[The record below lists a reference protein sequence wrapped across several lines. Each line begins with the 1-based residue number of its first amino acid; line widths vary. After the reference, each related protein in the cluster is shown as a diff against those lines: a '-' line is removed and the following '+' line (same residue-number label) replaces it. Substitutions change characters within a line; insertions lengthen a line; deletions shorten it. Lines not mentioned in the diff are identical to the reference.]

1 MNVLIAE
8 DEVQYANTLKQYLE
22 RFCTE
27 NNLTCNIEIYNNGAD
42 LVEHYVPKW
51 DIVFLDIDMPGMNGI
66 SVAKSIRETDTT
78 VGIMFVTNLAQY
90 AIKGYEV
97 QALDYILKPVSY
109 YAISMKLK
117 RIIGMLTNNNS
128 KSILLN
134 KDGDVYKMNI
144 NDIYYVE
151 VVNHSIIYHTT
162 DGLIKYTGNNSLTKI
177 SKELENYGFVRCHN
191 SYLIN
196 LRHVNGLIE
205 DNVQVAGER
214 IPVSRNKKKDLM
226 EALLAMVKK
235 G

>member
-8 DEVQYANTLKQYLE
+8 DEAQYAANLKSYLE
-22 RFCTE
+22 QFCDE
-27 NNLTCNIEIYNNGAD
+27 NHLECNIEIYSNGSE

-51 DIVFLDIDMPGMNGI
+51 DIVFLDIDMPGMDGI
-66 SVAKSIRETDTT
+66 SVAKSIRETDST

-109 YAISMKLK
+109 YALSMKLK
-117 RIIGMLTNNNS
+117 RVIGMLTNNS

-134 KDGDVYKMNI
+134 KDGAVYKINI
-144 NDIYYVE
+144 NNIFYIE
-151 VVNHSIIYHTT
+151 VVNHSIIYHTS
-162 DGLIKYTGNNSLTKI
+162 DGQLQYTGNNSLTKI
-177 SKELENYGFVRCHN
+177 SKELEDYGFVRCHN

-196 LRHVNGLIE
+196 LRHVKGLIE
-205 DNVQVAGER
+205 DSVQVSGEL
-214 IPVSRNKKKDLM
+214 IPVSRNRKKDLM
-226 EALLAMVKK
+226 DALLAMVKK